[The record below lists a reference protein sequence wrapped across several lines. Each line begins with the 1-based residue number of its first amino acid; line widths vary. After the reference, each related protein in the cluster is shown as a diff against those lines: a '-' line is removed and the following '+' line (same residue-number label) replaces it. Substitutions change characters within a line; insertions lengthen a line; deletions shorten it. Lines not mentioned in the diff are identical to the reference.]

1 MFGASNLPHPLPL
14 RFERCQLHREGSEG
28 LSPLQALPKPRHRVS
43 GTVPFAQRQPLF
55 DGGGDEFL
63 RLGDGFPNSFPCR
76 QTGGDCRR
84 KNSPR
89 PVRVLRLVAGRPKLH
104 ELRPVVKQIYR
115 LSAPFQ
121 MTALDDHA
129 LRPEPFDGLSGL
141 AHVG

>member
-1 MFGASNLPHPLPL
+1 MAAVMNSFAGRWLP
-14 RFERCQLHREGSEG
+14 
-28 LSPLQALPKPRHRVS
+28 
-43 GTVPFAQRQPLF
+43 
-55 DGGGDEFL
+55 EFL
-63 RLGDGFPNSFPCR
+63 SLPPDWRRLPTQKFTP
-76 QTGGDCRR
+76 
-84 KNSPR
+84 

-141 AHVG
+141 AHVI